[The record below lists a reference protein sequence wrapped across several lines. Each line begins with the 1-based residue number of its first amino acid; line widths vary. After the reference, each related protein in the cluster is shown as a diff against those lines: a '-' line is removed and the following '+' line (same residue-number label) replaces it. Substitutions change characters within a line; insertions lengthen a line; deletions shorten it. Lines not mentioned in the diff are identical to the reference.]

1 MTTYPLTSEQ
11 QAQLDVA
18 QLKVDRA
25 NQLLQEFKTIIDIM
39 RKEFPAHTF
48 GLTKRQIE
56 KENSIEKVLERV
68 HHAAQLTDR
77 LVRRFQAEAHARHL
91 AEKKKQDE
99 LIQQAK
105 SDEQD
110 KLSMEAIIWIQQNHP
125 TCKLGQDFTIHTA
138 IDCADDLAYDDEVI
152 KMRHSKIW
160 HSFVGQNCSEN
171 EQSCQGWDGYSK
183 RCECGNRR
191 VYWEPEH
198 DHSFKH
204 PHIVAQAY

>member
-25 NQLLQEFKTIIDIM
+25 NQLLQEFRTITDIM

-68 HHAAQLTDR
+68 HQAAQLTDR
-77 LVRRFQAEAHARHL
+77 LVRRFQSEAHARHL

-110 KLSMEAIIWIQQNHP
+110 KLIMEAIIWIQQNHP
-125 TCKLGQDFTIHTA
+125 TCKLGRDFDIHTA
-138 IDCADDLAYDDEVI
+138 IDCADDLAYDAEVI
-152 KMRHSKIW
+152 KMKHTKIW
-160 HSFVGQNCSEN
+160 HSFIGQNCSEN
-171 EQSCQGWDGYSK
+171 NQDCRGWDGSSK
-183 RCECGNRR
+183 RCDCGNRR
-191 VYWEPEH
+191 VCWEPEH